1 MTLNSNY
8 TFYIFVFIN
17 MASPSKKIFLYNT
30 YWSELGCTVE
40 VRQGRERE
48 VAV

>member
-8 TFYIFVFIN
+8 TFCMSVFIN
-17 MASPSKKIFLYNT
+17 MASPCKKIFLYNT
-30 YWSELGCTVE
+30 YWSELGCTEE
-40 VRQGRERE
+40 VRQGKERE